1 MKKPLELK
9 INAWELMPYI
19 YFIGLASFWL
29 LMDLFFIQNF
39 SYVGFGLLIGLITQA
54 VIQNRIVGAG
64 LGILATIVSLYAFL
78 AVLSEFNDFEVV
90 NSSAIQLISVGS
102 VLSLIGIVV
111 GVALTVI
118 NIKRLTA

>member
-9 INAWELMPYI
+9 MNAWELVPYI

-29 LMDLFFIQNF
+29 LMDLFSVQNF
-39 SYVGFGLLIGLITQA
+39 SYVAFGLLIGLIIQA
-54 VIQNRIVGAG
+54 VIQNRIVGTG
-64 LGILATIVSLYAFL
+64 LGILATIVSLYVFL

-102 VLSLIGIVV
+102 VLSLTGVVV
-111 GVALTVI
+111 GVTLTVSNVKKLGI
-118 NIKRLTA
+118 